1 MISLGPFRVKQP
13 FLLAPMAGI
22 TNSPFRR
29 LMRRHGSALVISEL
43 ISANGI
49 QYGNEKTKELLSFHE
64 DERPVG
70 IQLFGETRDALVSA
84 AKHVESL
91 GVDFVDLNLGCPV
104 SKIVKKGGGSAMC
117 RNLPLLAEVLS
128 GMKKAISIPLT
139 IKIRTGWDLQ
149 SINAHEVVKVA
160 HDSGVSWV
168 AIHGRTRSQQYT
180 GHADWNLIAEVKAK
194 AKLPIIG
201 NGDIL
206 SAKQALEAYHQYG
219 VDAVMIG
226 RAALRNPLIFRQ
238 LEALNRSQEIE
249 EALSESFFDL
259 LREQKALL
267 KESASSHV
275 ALIQSK
281 KFLSWYASG
290 HSSCHDFRK
299 EIFQMKSFEEIWD
312 KGLKFFSLKAKEG
325 SFAAWEEG
333 FLMGGHG

>member
-1 MISLGPFRVKQP
+1 MFSLGPFKVKQP

-29 LMRRHGSALVISEL
+29 LMKRHGSALVISEL

-49 QYGNEKTKELLSFHE
+49 QYGNEKTKELLSFYE
-64 DERPVG
+64 DERPLG
-70 IQLFGETRDALVSA
+70 IQLFGESRDSLVSA
-84 AKHVESL
+84 ARHVESL
-91 GVDFVDLNLGCPV
+91 GADFVDLNLGCPV
-104 SKIVKKGGGSAMC
+104 PKVVKKGGGSAMC
-117 RNLPLLAEVLS
+117 RNLPLLADVLS
-128 GMKKAISIPLT
+128 SMKRAISIPLT

-149 SINAHEVVKVA
+149 SINAHEVVQVA
-160 HDSGVSWV
+160 YDSGVSWV

-194 AKLPIIG
+194 SKLPIIG

-206 SAKQALEAYHQYG
+206 SAKQALETYRQYG

-238 LEALNRSQEIE
+238 LEALMERRDGDEV
-249 EALSESFFDL
+249 LGESFFDL
-259 LREQKALL
+259 LREQKILL
-267 KESASSHV
+267 EESASSHV

-299 EIFQMKSFEEIWD
+299 EIFQMKSFEEVWD
-312 KGLKFFSLKAKEG
+312 KGLKFFSLKANEG
-325 SFAAWEEG
+325 SLATWEEG